1 MMAYIQGRILYH
13 GVGYVIV
20 ENGGSTGSP
29 PSGLGY
35 KVTIPESAAHEIQN
49 PATLYLHEAQRDDGR
64 ELFGFASMT
73 QLELFWKLIA
83 VSGVGPK
90 SAQKIV
96 YSDAVDQV
104 KAKIMAGNLAALMDV
119 PGVGKKTAQK
129 IILEL
134 KGVLVE
140 EPGVMGLDRDAVE
153 ALVGLGYSRRDAEAA
168 LSGIEEGD
176 TETRIRVA
184 LKRLSR

>member
-1 MMAYIQGRILYH
+1 MMAYLQGRVLYH

-20 ENGGSTGSP
+20 ENAGIGFKIT
-29 PSGLGY
+29 
-35 KVTIPESAAHEIQN
+35 VPESIAHEIQE
-49 PATLYLHEAQRDDGR
+49 PTTLYLHEAIREDGS
-64 ELFGFASMT
+64 ELFGFLSMA

-96 YSDAVDQV
+96 YSDAVEQV
-104 KAKIMAGNLAALMDV
+104 KAKIMIGDLAALTDV
-119 PGVGKKTAQK
+119 PGIGKKTGQK

-134 KGVLVE
+134 KGILVE
-140 EPGVMGLDRDAVE
+140 EPGMSALDGDAIE
-153 ALVGLGYSRRDAEAA
+153 ALIGLGYSRRDAEAA
-168 LSGIEEGD
+168 LSGIKEGD
-176 TETRIRVA
+176 TESRIRLA